1 MNDKIRLLLKYI
13 GNRFPEGCSDGNE
26 CSPDCPLIGADKGSM
41 EDDLCE
47 LLSNQCARWLNEDT
61 Q

>member
-13 GNRFPEGCSDGNE
+13 QDRFPEGCSDGNE
-26 CSPDCPLIGADKGSM
+26 CSPDCPLMNADGNSM

-47 LLSNQCARWLNEDT
+47 LLSNQCAR
-61 Q
+61 